1 MLRTLMV
8 TSTSALLLCQV
19 SAASAQSIDILQ
31 GQFAFNWHTE
41 PASTRCAAVDAK
53 LLATFK
59 SDAYQCNLNVIT
71 NTASGEAARVC
82 TQNGD
87 GAEYL
92 IFQTEKACEDER
104 LTQASNSEE

>member
-8 TSTSALLLCQV
+8 TTTSALLMCQV
-19 SAASAQSIDILQ
+19 SAASAQVIDSLQ

-41 PASTRCAAVDAK
+41 PAKTTCAAVDAQ
-53 LLATFK
+53 LLAKFK
-59 SDAYQCNLNVIT
+59 SDAYQCNLDVIT
-71 NTASGEAARVC
+71 NTASGEPARVC
-82 TQNGD
+82 TEHGD

-92 IFQTEKACEDER
+92 IFQTQKSCDEER